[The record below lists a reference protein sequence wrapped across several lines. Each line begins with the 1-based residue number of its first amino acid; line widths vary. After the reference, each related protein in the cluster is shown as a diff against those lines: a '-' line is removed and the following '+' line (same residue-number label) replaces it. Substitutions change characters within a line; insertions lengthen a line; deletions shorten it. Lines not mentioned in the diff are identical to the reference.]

1 MESIEV
7 KGKRLKLKGFLCPF
21 GGLGVLVCFMLCAF
35 SFQPAKAQTF
45 DEWFAQGKTQIKYLI
60 QQISALSA
68 CESDLKQGYHIVSG
82 ELNSIKNFTGSEYS
96 LHQGYYNSLSQVN
109 PLVKKSTDL
118 TTIQSEQ
125 QSIISQ
131 FNAISNLTGLSA
143 AEQTYIQ
150 NVAQN
155 LMSECNK
162 DLGELQ
168 AVLTPGKLVMSD
180 DERIKRIN
188 KVTASIKDKYVF
200 TCSFCTQVRVLS
212 VQRGNDSNTNS
223 TLQKLYGI
231 NP

>member
-1 MESIEV
+1 MESNKV
-7 KGKRLKLKGFLCPF
+7 KALLSPF
-21 GGLGVLVCFMLCAF
+21 RGLGLLLLLLIVSATTT
-35 SFQPAKAQTF
+35 KAQSF
-45 DEWFAQGKTQIKYLI
+45 DEWFAQGKTQVKYLI

-68 CESDLKQGYHIVSG
+68 CESSLKQGYHIVSG
-82 ELNSIKNFTGSEYS
+82 ELSSIKNFSGSEYS

-109 PLVKKSTDL
+109 PLVKNSTDMTAIL
-118 TTIQSEQ
+118 YEQ
-125 QSIISQ
+125 QTIISQ
-131 FNAISNLTGLSA
+131 FNAISNLSGLSA

-162 DLGELQ
+162 DLEELQ
-168 AVLTPGKLVMSD
+168 AVLTPGKLAMSD

-200 TCSFCTQVRVLS
+200 SCSFCTKVRVLA
-212 VQRGNDSNTNS
+212 VQRVNDSNSNS

>member
-7 KGKRLKLKGFLCPF
+7 KAERRKVKGFLTT
-21 GGLGVLVCFMLCAF
+21 GVAWCFMLCAF
-35 SFQPAKAQTF
+35 SFQPAKAQSF
-45 DEWFAQGKTQIKYLI
+45 DEWFAQGKTQVKYLM
-60 QQISALSA
+60 QQIAALST
-68 CESDLKQGYHIVSG
+68 CESSLTQGYHIVSG
-82 ELNSIKNFTGSEYS
+82 ELSSIKNFSGSEYS

-109 PLVKKSTDL
+109 PLVKNSTDM
-118 TTIQSEQ
+118 TAIQSEQ

-131 FNAISNLTGLSA
+131 FNAINNLSGLSA
-143 AEQTYIQ
+143 AEQAYVQ

-162 DLGELQ
+162 DLEELQ
-168 AVLTPGKLVMSD
+168 AVLTPGKLVMPD
-180 DERIKRIN
+180 DDRIKRIN

-200 TCSFCTQVRVLS
+200 SCSFCTKVRVLA
-212 VQRGNDSNTNS
+212 VQRVNDSNSTS

>member
-1 MESIEV
+1 MESIKV
-7 KGKRLKLKGFLCPF
+7 KAERRKVKVFLTT
-21 GGLGVLVCFMLCAF
+21 GVAWCFMLCAF
-35 SFQPAKAQTF
+35 SFQPAKAQSF
-45 DEWFAQGKTQIKYLI
+45 DEWFAQGKTQVKYLM
-60 QQISALSA
+60 QQIAALST
-68 CESDLKQGYHIVSG
+68 CESSLKQGYHIVSG
-82 ELNSIKNFTGSEYS
+82 ELSSIKNFSGSEYS

-109 PLVKKSTDL
+109 PLVKNSTDM
-118 TTIQSEQ
+118 TAIQSEQ

-131 FNAISNLTGLSA
+131 FNAINNLSGLSA
-143 AEQTYIQ
+143 AEQAYIQ

-162 DLGELQ
+162 DLEELQ

-200 TCSFCTQVRVLS
+200 SCSFCTKVRVLA
-212 VQRGNDSNTNS
+212 VQRVNDSNSTS